1 MVDEGRRAND
11 PEPAKDDVSEAPEVS
26 PLTPSPSEAVHR
38 PSSIVHRLCE
48 GISRN
53 VFVLGVVSFFTDV
66 ASEMIVPIRSLFLYT
81 VLLTPA
87 PILGLIEGLAEAAS
101 SLLKVV
107 SGVASDRVSAR
118 KPFILFGYSLSGF
131 TKPLLALVSGWL
143 PALLIIFADR
153 AGKGIRTSPRDAL
166 LADSTEPRYMGKAF
180 GFHRSLDSLGAALG
194 PLLTALILIL
204 SNNDYR
210 AVFAWTLIPGV
221 LAVLVIIFFLRE
233 KAKDERRKTTEAP
246 QPLSPS
252 VSSVDTSVLSP
263 PLGPRFWMFTAIAT
277 LFALGNSSDAFVFL
291 RANSLG
297 QSLVGVALV
306 YAAYNIVYAL
316 LATPLG
322 VLSDRWGRLPVLISG
337 YVAFGLVYA
346 GWALATQ
353 SWNAWLLFL
362 VYGVYTAATE
372 GVARAF
378 VTDLV
383 PVATRGT
390 ALGWFNGLTGL
401 AALPAN
407 IIGGWLWASF
417 TPSTTFWWGTFM
429 SVLAV
434 ALLIAWLPW
443 LRRGYTR

>member
-1 MVDEGRRAND
+1 
-11 PEPAKDDVSEAPEVS
+11 
-26 PLTPSPSEAVHR
+26 
-38 PSSIVHRLCE
+38 
-48 GISRN
+48 
-53 VFVLGVVSFFTDV
+53 
-66 ASEMIVPIRSLFLYT
+66 
-81 VLLTPA
+81 
-87 PILGLIEGLAEAAS
+87 
-101 SLLKVV
+101 
-107 SGVASDRVSAR
+107 
-118 KPFILFGYSLSGF
+118 
-131 TKPLLALVSGWL
+131 LALVSGWL

-166 LADSTEPRYMGKAF
+166 LADSTEPRNMGKAF

-194 PLLTALILIL
+194 PLLTAVILVL
-204 SNNDYR
+204 TNNDYR
-210 AVFAWTLIPGV
+210 SVFAWTLIPGA
-221 LAVLVIIFFLRE
+221 LAVVIIIFFVRDRT
-233 KAKDERRKTTEAP
+233 KDARRKTNEAA
-246 QPLSPS
+246 QPSSIVHRP
-252 VSSVDTSVLSP
+252 SSV

-291 RANSLG
+291 RVNSLG
-297 QSLVGVALV
+297 ESLVGVALI

-322 VLSDRWGRLPVLISG
+322 ALSDRWGRLPVLISG

-353 SWNAWLLFL
+353 SWNAWLLFII
-362 VYGVYTAATE
+362 YGVYTAATE

-383 PVATRGT
+383 PVVARGT

-401 AALPAN
+401 AAFPAN

-417 TPSTTFWWGTFM
+417 TPATTFWWGTFM

-434 ALLIAWLPW
+434 ALLVAWLPW
-443 LRRGYTR
+443 LRRGYMR

>member
-1 MVDEGRRAND
+1 LLDEGRRTED
-11 PEPAKDDVSEAPEVS
+11 ESTPEPAEATD
-26 PLTPSPSEAVHR
+26 LPSESPHR
-38 PSSIVHRLCE
+38 PSSIVLRLRE

-81 VLLTPA
+81 LLLTPA
-87 PILGLIEGLAEAAS
+87 PIVGLIEGLAEAAS
-101 SLLKVV
+101 SLLKVA
-107 SGVASDRVSAR
+107 SGVASDRVGAR
-118 KPFILFGYSLSGF
+118 KPFILFGYSLSGLV
-131 TKPLLALVSGWL
+131 KPFLALVSGWL
-143 PALLIIFADR
+143 PALLIIFGDR
-153 AGKGIRTSPRDAL
+153 VGKGVRTSPRDAL

-180 GFHRSLDSLGAALG
+180 GFHRSLDSLGAAIG
-194 PLLTALILIL
+194 PLLTALILTL

-210 AVFAWTLIPGV
+210 AVFAWTAIPGA
-221 LAVLVIIFFLRE
+221 LSVLVILLFLRE
-233 KAKDERRKTTEAP
+233 KTKDTLRQGPGTRDQGSGVEDQGSEIEIRNP
-246 QPLSPS
+246 QSAIR
-252 VSSVDTSVLSP
+252 V

-297 QSLVGVALV
+297 ESLVGVALI

-322 VLSDRWGRLPVLISG
+322 ALSDRWGRLPVLISG

-353 SWNAWLLFL
+353 SWNAWVLFI
-362 VYGVYTAATE
+362 VYGIYTAATE

-383 PVATRGT
+383 PVAARGA

-407 IIGGWLWASF
+407 LIGGWLWASF
-417 TPSTTFWWGTFM
+417 TPSTTFWWGAFM
-429 SVLAV
+429 SALAV
-434 ALLIAWLPW
+434 ALMIAWLPW